1 MPTVN
6 KPAGDGCRLKC
17 ARRRHALNNLLE
29 RIRAWNERRN
39 GLPRKGWLI
48 LLTLLFTWIFILIV
62 PLCWPFL
69 LALLFSMIL
78 TPLVRLCERH
88 MKRVKLPRWLI
99 TLVGVLLLFG
109 ILGVGFFF
117 LFQRMFRELISL
129 SHSIPELV
137 GWISSTAIPYL
148 HGLYEQYSG
157 MLPVTAIAALNK
169 SLTSI
174 GDTAMKTAGSLSAA
188 LTNGAMNAATSI
200 PGILLSIVLTIM
212 GTFYFTLDRERITR
226 FIRRTFPDDMQKHG
240 TLVKNN
246 LFHSLFGQIKSQLT
260 VSLIITTFLVLSFV
274 IYGVRYG
281 LLLGFIIGIADA
293 LPVIGAGLF
302 LIPWAVVSL
311 LLGNYTMGI
320 FLLAV
325 YIGTVLIR
333 QICEPR
339 IVGANLGLYPL
350 ATMMAMF
357 AGFQLIG
364 VLGLIAGPILL
375 NLLKVV
381 LEADDIARGEKMQ
394 SNPPRTD
401 KRGIRLL
408 HTRPKKDTDLP

>member
-1 MPTVN
+1 
-6 KPAGDGCRLKC
+6 
-17 ARRRHALNNLLE
+17 LNNILE
-29 RIRAWNERRN
+29 RLQVWNERRN

-48 LLTLLFTWIFILIV
+48 LLTLIFTWIFVLIF

-69 LALLFSMIL
+69 LALLFSML
-78 TPLVRLCERH
+78 LAPLVRLCESH
-88 MKRVKLPRWLI
+88 TKRIKLPRWLI
-99 TLVGVLLLFG
+99 TLVGVILLFG

-117 LFQRMFRELISL
+117 LFQRMFRELVSL

-148 HGLYEQYSG
+148 QGIYQQYSD
-157 MLPVTAIAALNK
+157 MLPVTAIEALNK
-169 SLTSI
+169 GLISV

-188 LTNGAMNAATSI
+188 LTSGAMNAATSI
-200 PGILLSIVLTIM
+200 PGTLLSIVLTIM
-212 GTFYFTLDRERITR
+212 GTFYFTLDRERISG
-226 FIRRTFPDDMQKHG
+226 FVRRTFPDDMQKHG

-246 LFHSLFGQIKSQLT
+246 LFRSLFGQIKSQLT
-260 VSLIITTFLVLSFV
+260 VSLIITTFLVLAFV

-302 LIPWAVVSL
+302 LIPWAAVSL
-311 LLGNYTMGI
+311 LVGNYAMGI
-320 FLLAV
+320 FLFAV
-325 YIGTVLIR
+325 YIGTMLIR
-333 QICEPR
+333 QISEPR

-364 VLGLIAGPILL
+364 VLGLIAGPIML

-381 LEADDIARGEKMQ
+381 LEADDIARGEKKQ
-394 SNPPRTD
+394 LIPPRTD

-408 HTRPKKDTDLP
+408 HTRSKKDTNTP

>member
-1 MPTVN
+1 
-6 KPAGDGCRLKC
+6 
-17 ARRRHALNNLLE
+17 LE
-29 RIRAWNERRN
+29 RLSGWNERRN

-69 LALLFSMIL
+69 LALLFSMML
-78 TPLVRLCERH
+78 SPLVRLCEGRS
-88 MKRVKLPRWLI
+88 KRVKVPRWLL

-109 ILGVGFFF
+109 ILGVGFSF
-117 LFQRMFRELISL
+117 LFRRLFHELIL
-129 SHSIPELV
+129 LTHSIPELV
-137 GWISSTAIPYL
+137 AWISSTAIPYL
-148 HGLYEQYSG
+148 RGLYEQYSG
-157 MLPVTAIAALNK
+157 MLPITAIDAFNK
-169 SLTSI
+169 GLSSI
-174 GDTAMKTAGSLSAA
+174 GDSAMKTAGSISAA
-188 LTNGAMNAATSI
+188 LTSGAMNAATSI

-212 GTFYFTLDRERITR
+212 GTFYFTLDRERITN
-226 FIRRTFPDDMQKHG
+226 FVRRTFPADMQKHG

-260 VSLIITTFLVLSFV
+260 VSLIITTFLVLAFV

-281 LLLGFIIGIADA
+281 LLLGIMIGIADA

-311 LLGNYTMGI
+311 VLGNYAMGI
-320 FLLAV
+320 FLCAV
-325 YIGTVLIR
+325 YIGTMLIR
-333 QICEPR
+333 QISEPR

-381 LEADDIARGEKMQ
+381 LEADIIARGEKQ
-394 SNPPRTD
+394 QQIPPHGD

-408 HTRPKKDTDLP
+408 HTRAKKDTDMQ